1 MVLGRAANTPPRN
14 IGSIMPIIYCFDT
27 DMKVWRI
34 IEKDEVLS
42 SRNSYD
48 GYDGL
53 SRHALRIVT
62 IHFPLL
68 KHKR

>member
-1 MVLGRAANTPPRN
+1 VVLGRAANTPPRN

-53 SRHALRIVT
+53 SRH
-62 IHFPLL
+62 
-68 KHKR
+68 